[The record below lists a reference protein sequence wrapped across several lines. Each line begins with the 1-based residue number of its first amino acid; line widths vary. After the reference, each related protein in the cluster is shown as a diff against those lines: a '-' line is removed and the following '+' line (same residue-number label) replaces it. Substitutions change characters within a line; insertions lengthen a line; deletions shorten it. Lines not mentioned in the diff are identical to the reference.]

1 LTCIWKKGRVIRD
14 AAIEEIEL
22 VQLAS
27 WIDTIHD
34 ISIEWMEEVQYTT
47 KEWVANWINLLV
59 HVTRIVLDYN
69 TTINQKR
76 TAKTK

>member
-1 LTCIWKKGRVIRD
+1 
-14 AAIEEIEL
+14 
-22 VQLAS
+22 
-27 WIDTIHD
+27 
-34 ISIEWMEEVQYTT
+34 MEEVQYTT
-47 KEWVANWINLLV
+47 KEWVAYRIDLLV